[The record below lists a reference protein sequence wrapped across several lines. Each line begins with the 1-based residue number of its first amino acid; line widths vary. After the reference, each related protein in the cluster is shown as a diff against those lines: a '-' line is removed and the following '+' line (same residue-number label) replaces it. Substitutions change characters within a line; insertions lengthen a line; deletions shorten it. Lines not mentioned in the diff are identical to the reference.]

1 MTQNSPTHRDDELG
15 AALRALETPEH
26 GARFDLDLQRRL
38 ADERPPRRGVR
49 SLRVPRRAGRR
60 WARRPVIAL
69 AVAALAALVI
79 ALPLADRVPGVGST
93 ETASAAEVQA
103 QVRASLGSLRSLS
116 GVLVHRST
124 LAVDPPKAGETRWRF
139 LVTSEGDLRL
149 AGPGEGEILTYDASE
164 GIIRSAQRSASAG
177 GDTIFYAERRGVAPG
192 PPDVGPPTWVLPA
205 EFGAFVRALLAA
217 EDPRVRE
224 VVYDG
229 RDAWALEVGAV
240 PNAIVPEYTGDRFEI
255 TVDRETGVPVRVV
268 ERKAGAVLR
277 DLRVEQLEIDG
288 ELAPGAFRLRFP
300 AGAEVARSDDGFRRV
315 GLDEIRS
322 IVGYAPLVPRWVPAG
337 YELAEVAVAE
347 RADPTGKEAGNPVSR
362 NVVSLSYRRGFDQ
375 LVVTTRD
382 AGTGLWSDPVATGEG
397 YVDNP
402 RVVTIT
408 RGALNGLPAEAVIEP
423 RGVPHAWAR
432 HGDLVVTVA
441 GGLSD
446 RELIR
451 VVESLEARR

>member
-1 MTQNSPTHRDDELG
+1 MTQNSPTYRDDELG
-15 AALRALETPEH
+15 AALRSLETPEH
-26 GARFDLDLQRRL
+26 RPHFDFDLQRRL
-38 ADERPPRRGVR
+38 AEQPAPRGARR
-49 SLRVPRRAGRR
+49 LRVSRRAGRR
-60 WARRPVIAL
+60 WARRPVIAF
-69 AVAALAALVI
+69 AVAVLAALAI
-79 ALPLADRVPGVGST
+79 ALPLADRIPGVGST

-103 QVRASLGSLRSLS
+103 QVRASLGSLQSLS

-124 LAVDPPKAGETRWRF
+124 LAVDAPKASETRWRF

-149 AGPGEGEILTYDASE
+149 AGPGDGEILTYDASE
-164 GIIRSAQRSASAG
+164 GIVRSAQRSASVG

-217 EDPRVRE
+217 QDPRVRE
-224 VVYDG
+224 VEYDG
-229 RDAWALEVGAV
+229 REAWALEVDAV
-240 PNAIVPEYTGDRFEI
+240 PNAIVPEYTGDRFAI

-277 DLRVEQLEIDG
+277 ELRVEQLQVDE
-288 ELAPGAFRLRFP
+288 ELSPGAFRLQFP
-300 AGAEVARSDDGFRRV
+300 ARAEVSRSNDGFRRV
-315 GLDEIRS
+315 GLEEIRS
-322 IVGYAPLVPRWVPAG
+322 IVGYSPLVPRWVPAG

-375 LVVTTRD
+375 LVVTTRE
-382 AGTGLWSDPVATGEG
+382 AGTGSWSDPVATGEG
-397 YVDNP
+397 YIDNP

-408 RGALNGLPAEAVIEP
+408 SGVLRGLQAEAVIEP
-423 RGVPHAWAR
+423 RGVPHAWAQ
-432 HGDLVVTVA
+432 HGGLVVTVA
-441 GGLSD
+441 GGVSD

-451 VVESLEARR
+451 VVESVEARP